1 MITFP
6 RRVPHKRSGSDD
18 DDRDESIA
26 LVLVESRSIVRWLA
40 AAVRKLCGKVI
51 IAKTLDLVYPHK
63 KKDLIAVAAPS
74 TPIPRRS
81 ALSNCAHTTL
91 HLIFVKSLF

>member
-1 MITFP
+1 MLQKQRFLANSEKFFRGSRNVGFKAMITFP

-40 AAVRKLCGKVI
+40 AAARKLCGKVI
-51 IAKTLDLVYPHK
+51 
-63 KKDLIAVAAPS
+63 VAGFN
-74 TPIPRRS
+74 TRG
-81 ALSNCAHTTL
+81 
-91 HLIFVKSLF
+91 

>member
-1 MITFP
+1 MLANYRKVLLPFVACDRMMAKVAMITFP

-40 AAVRKLCGKVI
+40 AAARKLCGKVI
-51 IAKTLDLVYPHK
+51 
-63 KKDLIAVAAPS
+63 VAGFN
-74 TPIPRRS
+74 TRG
-81 ALSNCAHTTL
+81 
-91 HLIFVKSLF
+91 